1 MQLRCESWCKV
12 TFCGKAGGACD
23 GCPVCGAPQR
33 LPPVHLSPL
42 PPVRKSPP
50 LWPPPPIQ
58 SPIQSPQPPKMAAQL
73 FSLPAASPNDAFTEL
88 PMVFA
93 GQPFLA
99 YDEVVASIDG
109 GVLAGAV
116 GWAPGVADPSTNPA
130 PRAIPMTTGAL
141 PGANSPLGNTGGFAA
156 LMTFGPAIHPAVL
169 ASVVLCSC
177 CCCVGLGLC
186 NGLSWFRG
194 APSRPFRRDLGR
206 GARTRG
212 SSERT
217 SRASTRRVQPGDD
230 RQQHVV
236 YDEVEEEEHDDEEE
250 NDDENALEVEGMGR
264 SHHGCNHDQR
274 PTPWPSSKSQPA
286 RRT

>member
-1 MQLRCESWCKV
+1 
-12 TFCGKAGGACD
+12 
-23 GCPVCGAPQR
+23 
-33 LPPVHLSPL
+33 
-42 PPVRKSPP
+42 
-50 LWPPPPIQ
+50 
-58 SPIQSPQPPKMAAQL
+58 
-73 FSLPAASPNDAFTEL
+73 
-88 PMVFA
+88 MVIA

-130 PRAIPMTTGAL
+130 PRNVPRAIPMTTGVL
-141 PGANSPLGNTGGFAA
+141 PGADSPLGNPGGFAA

-169 ASVVLCSC
+169 ASVVMMCS

-186 NGLSWFRG
+186 HGLRWTRG
-194 APSRPFRRDLGR
+194 APSRPFGRDLGR

-212 SSERT
+212 SSDRI
-217 SRASTRRVQPGDD
+217 SRASTRRVQPGG
-230 RQQHVV
+230 QQRHVV

-264 SHHGCNHDQR
+264 SHHGCNHDHR
-274 PTPWPSSKSQPA
+274 PTPWPSSKTQP
-286 RRT
+286 RRS